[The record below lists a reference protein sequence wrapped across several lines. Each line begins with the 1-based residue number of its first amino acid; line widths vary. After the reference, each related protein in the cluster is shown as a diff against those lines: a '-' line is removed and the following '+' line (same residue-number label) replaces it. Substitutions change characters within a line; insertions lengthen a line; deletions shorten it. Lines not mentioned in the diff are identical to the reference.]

1 MSLHQTYI
9 NDPSCVLE
17 SPPNQRCGRD
27 ALGSSPELLPQ
38 TSESEVESSPTV
50 LGPTPPS
57 KKIGDNK
64 SNKVSK
70 TSRRRLLPS
79 FSDRMPQKVAAVPKK
94 LQMDDNLADQVPRW
108 ELEYR

>member
-17 SPPNQRCGRD
+17 SPLNQRYGRN
-27 ALGSSPELLPQ
+27 ALGSSPELLAQ
-38 TSESEVESSPTV
+38 TSESEVESSSTV

-57 KKIGDNK
+57 KRIGNNK
-64 SNKVSK
+64 SSKVSK
-70 TSRRRLLPS
+70 SSQRRLLPS
-79 FSDRMPQKVAAVPKK
+79 FSDRMRQEVVGEPKK
-94 LQMDDNLADQVPRW
+94 SQMDENFAYQVPRW